1 MIDLCCIYIR
11 GKLSELR
18 KVGVIMQ
25 SNRVLAKYLVETAFP
40 LDYAAEVM
48 AGEQS
53 TGTFVS
59 VRGET
64 PELKEKHGA
73 HVVQIT
79 ELETVRTPSLPGA
92 QLPKG
97 VDSSNVEYRRA
108 IIELSFPFDNF
119 GPSLPNLL
127 STVAG
132 NLYELGAFSGLRLI
146 DIELPN
152 AFAEK
157 YPGPQFGIKGTRAL
171 SGVDERPLIGTII
184 KPSIGLH
191 IEDYRPLVRE
201 LAEAGIDFI
210 KDDELCANPAFAPL
224 EQRVKVIMEEIERVA
239 DRTGKKLM
247 YAFNITG
254 DIDEL
259 RRNHDLVL
267 NAGGT
272 CVMVCVNSVGLSGTA
287 YLRQYSQLPIHG
299 HRTQWGAMSRD
310 PLLGMSFTVF
320 QKLCRL
326 AGVDH
331 LHTNGL
337 NNKFSEDNETVARAI
352 RDSLTPFLGGYEI
365 MPVLSSAQ
373 WAASAIPTYEAVQT
387 TDVIHLAGGGI
398 LAHPDGIEAGVLSIR
413 QGWEAAVQR
422 IPLEAYAKQNPE
434 LAKAID
440 KFSTT

>member
-1 MIDLCCIYIR
+1 
-11 GKLSELR
+11 
-18 KVGVIMQ
+18 MQ
-25 SNRVLAKYLVETAFP
+25 SNRVIAKYLVETAFP
-40 LDYAAEVM
+40 LEHAAEVM

-59 VRGET
+59 VPGET

-73 HVVQIT
+73 HVVSIT
-79 ELETVRTPSLPGA
+79 ELDTVRKPSLPGS
-92 QLPKG
+92 QLPKKM
-97 VDSSNVEYRRA
+97 NVSEAVYRRA
-108 IIELSFPFDNF
+108 IIKLSFPLDNF
-119 GPSLPNLL
+119 GPSLPNLM

-146 DIELPN
+146 DLELPD
-152 AFAEK
+152 AFKEK
-157 YPGPQFGIKGTRAL
+157 YPGPQFGIKGTREL
-171 SGVDERPLIGTII
+171 SGVHGRPLIGTII

-191 IEDYRPLVRE
+191 TEDYRPLVRE

-210 KDDELCANPAFAPL
+210 KDDELCANPVFAPL
-224 EQRVKVIMEEIERVA
+224 EKRVKVVMEEIERAA

-259 RRNHDLVL
+259 RRNHDIVL

-287 YLRQYSQLPIHG
+287 YLRQYSELPIHG

-337 NNKFSEDNETVARAI
+337 NNKFSEDNKTVALAI
-352 RDSLTPFLGGYEI
+352 QDSLKPFLGGYPI

-373 WAASAIPTYEAVQT
+373 WAASAIPTYQAVQT
-387 TDVIHLAGGGI
+387 TDVIQVAGGGI
-398 LAHPDGIEAGVLSIR
+398 LAHPDGIEAGVLSMR
-413 QGWEAAVQR
+413 QGWEAAVQG
-422 IPLEAYAKQNPE
+422 IPLKTYAEHHPE
-434 LAKAID
+434 LAKAVE
-440 KFSTT
+440 KFS